1 MVSRD
6 SAPEQRKA
14 NGTKAPPFRWSR
26 RSLEE
31 LIDIY
36 WTRLAPKREAEGYD
50 PTTDRP
56 SYNWLMEHGYGGIQ
70 YALREHHDLTVKEF
84 FTEVVGVEDA
94 TDSDAVHERVT
105 EYLDGLATRREL
117 ADSTL
122 RSKRARLRKFYRTYT
137 EIHDANPID
146 AVVATDDQSANTDQ
160 PAEIERV
167 LTALDAV
174 GNGLSTDASRLQYLG
189 DTRAF
194 YAFLVRRGYAAYNP
208 LADADEEFPWERSE
222 PDNPALTAS
231 DVGYLL
237 CSVETIDERLLVVGL
252 AGWGLRP
259 SELAGLH
266 RDQIRLD
273 PEDPHLSFES
283 RKNGPGSVS
292 LVYGFDTLA
301 DRVAELDGGDWNGY
315 LLPSAQS
322 RHGHVT
328 PDTVRNRFKR
338 LARRADVSVD
348 GEVPTPKM
356 ARRFWYATYV
366 DATTAL
372 LEQLDDIASDQGSA
386 SPEVVRRNYL
396 SEDRRRA
403 ARRRFMRDE
412 LAAAFE
418 P

>member
-1 MVSRD
+1 MNSRD
-6 SAPEQRKA
+6 SASGRRKA
-14 NGTKAPPFRWSR
+14 SGTKAPTRWSR

-31 LIDIY
+31 LTDIY
-36 WTRLAPKREAEGYD
+36 WTHLAPEREAEGYD

-56 SYNWLMEHGYGGIQ
+56 SYRWLVDHGYGGIQ

-94 TDSDAVHERVT
+94 DDDSDAVHQQIA

-117 ADSTL
+117 AESTL
-122 RSKRARLRKFYRTYT
+122 RSKRARLRKFHRVYT
-137 EIHDANPID
+137 DIHDTNPID
-146 AVVATDDQSANTDQ
+146 AVVATEGRSASADQ

-167 LTALDAV
+167 LTTLDAV
-174 GNGLSTDASRLQYLG
+174 ADGLSTDASRLQYLG
-189 DTRAF
+189 DAKAF
-194 YAFLVRRGYAAYNP
+194 YAFLVRRGYATYNP
-208 LADADEEFPWERSE
+208 LADAGEEFPWERSE
-222 PDNPALTAS
+222 PDNPALTAG
-231 DVGYLL
+231 DVRHLHRTAE
-237 CSVETIDERLLVVGL
+237 STDERLLVVGL

-273 PEDPHLSFES
+273 PEDPHLSFET

-292 LVYGFDTLA
+292 LVYGFDALA
-301 DRVAELDGGDWNGY
+301 DRVADLDGDGWNGY

-338 LARRADVSVD
+338 LARRADVSVE

-356 ARRFWYATYV
+356 GRRFWYATYV

-372 LEQLDDIASDQGSA
+372 LERLDDIASDQGSA

-412 LAAAFE
+412 LATAFDR
-418 P
+418 